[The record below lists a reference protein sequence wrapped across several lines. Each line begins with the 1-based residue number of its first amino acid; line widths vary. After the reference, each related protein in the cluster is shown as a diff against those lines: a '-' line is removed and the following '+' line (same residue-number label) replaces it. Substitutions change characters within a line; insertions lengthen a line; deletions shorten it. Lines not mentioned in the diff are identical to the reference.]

1 MTANI
6 SSQNDQRHSATLI
19 RILRMAAVPD
29 ITLHTFFRSSS
40 TGRLRIALGLK
51 NLPYKSIFV
60 NLTSG
65 EQFTEAYKALN
76 PSQTVPLFVH
86 NTGSHSISIGQS
98 LAALEYLEEAF
109 PTYTPL
115 LPPSNDLE
123 GRAYVR
129 TLANIIVSDTQ
140 PVTSLRLL
148 KRVERLGADRLLWAR
163 EMTAIGLST
172 YEAVVKHKAGIY
184 SYGDQITIADACLTT
199 LVWNAYLYGV
209 DVQEFPTVERIF
221 KRMSEEPAVIR
232 AHWKNQDD
240 CTE

>member
-1 MTANI
+1 
-6 SSQNDQRHSATLI
+6 
-19 RILRMAAVPD
+19 MAAVPE

-51 NLPYKSIFV
+51 NIPYKSIYV
-60 NLTSG
+60 NLGAG
-65 EQFTEAYKALN
+65 EQFSEAYKALN

-86 NTGSHSISIGQS
+86 STSLHGVVSIGQS

-109 PTYTPL
+109 PARLPL
-115 LPPSNDLE
+115 LPPSTDLE

-148 KRVERLGADRLLWAR
+148 KRVEGLGGDRLLWAK
-163 EMTAIGLST
+163 EMTAIGLT
-172 YEAVVKHKAGIY
+172 AYEAVVQQKAGKY

-199 LVWNAYLYGV
+199 AVWNAYIYGV
-209 DVQEFPTVERIF
+209 NMEDFPTILGIF
-221 KRMSEEPAVIR
+221 KRMSEQPAVIK